1 MTYINNCQKYRQDII
16 DRFEPAYVMEK
27 FFSDDDLQT
36 LMDYQFQNAK
46 RVKARA
52 SGMNIQSVVS
62 VPQMFRENQW
72 LADKFTEALG
82 EFDEILTGNFYITI
96 MHHDAHVDLINED
109 EEKGTTHS
117 PIQKSNDE

>member
-62 VPQMFRENQW
+62 VPVSY
-72 LADKFTEALG
+72 TH
-82 EFDEILTGNFYITI
+82 LTLPTI
-96 MHHDAHVDLINED
+96 YSV
-109 EEKGTTHS
+109 
-117 PIQKSNDE
+117 

>member
-1 MTYINNCQKYRQDII
+1 MSQTQYINNCQKYRQDII

-62 VPQMFRENQW
+62 VQRMFR
-72 LADKFTEALG
+72 G
-82 EFDEILTGNFYITI
+82 
-96 MHHDAHVDLINED
+96 
-109 EEKGTTHS
+109 
-117 PIQKSNDE
+117 KSMASR